1 MRGWGVEVVVR
12 GVEVVVRWWRVEVS
26 RVRRCSHERVES
38 RGGIDWR

>member
-26 RVRRCSHERVES
+26 RVHMRGWKVEE
-38 RGGIDWR
+38 G